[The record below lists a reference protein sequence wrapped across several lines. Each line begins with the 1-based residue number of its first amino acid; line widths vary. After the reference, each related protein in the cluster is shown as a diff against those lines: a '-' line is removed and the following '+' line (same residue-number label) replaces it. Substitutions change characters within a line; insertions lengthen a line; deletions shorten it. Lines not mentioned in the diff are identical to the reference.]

1 MTNRQIIYGSLLC
14 GALTAATM
22 PLVDTHPVVAVASF
36 PFAAVAFAVLMLGAR
51 EWRPRRGRS

>member
-1 MTNRQIIYGSLLC
+1 MTTRQLTFGSLLC

-22 PLVDTHPVVAVASF
+22 PFVDTHPVVLAVSF
-36 PFAAVAFAVLMLGAR
+36 PVAALTFLVLTLAA